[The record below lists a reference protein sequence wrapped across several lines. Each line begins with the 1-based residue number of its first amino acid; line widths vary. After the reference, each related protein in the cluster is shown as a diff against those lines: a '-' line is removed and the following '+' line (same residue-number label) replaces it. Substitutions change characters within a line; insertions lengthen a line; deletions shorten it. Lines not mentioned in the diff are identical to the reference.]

1 MGLISGIFT
10 WPLTLPVRGL
20 IRLAELIQEQVE
32 RETRNPATVR
42 RKLEE
47 IEAMR
52 AAERDLRGGR
62 APGGRAGAAHGDPEV
77 KR

>member
-52 AAERDLRGGR
+52 AAGEISEEDERQAIEQVLRMATR
-62 APGGRAGAAHGDPEV
+62 R
-77 KR
+77 

>member
-20 IRLAELIQEQVE
+20 IRLAEMIQEQVE

-52 AAERDLRGGR
+52 AAGEISEEEERRAVEQVLRMATR
-62 APGGRAGAAHGDPEV
+62 R
-77 KR
+77 

>member
-52 AAERDLRGGR
+52 AAGEISEEDERQAVEQVLRMATR
-62 APGGRAGAAHGDPEV
+62 R
-77 KR
+77 